1 MREDHPSMKS
11 KLEALG
17 KKRLIVYA
25 AAAVVLL
32 LAASGVAIATDAT
45 GVFTGSTTASPTPG
59 ASAASAVATSNST
72 LPNGG
77 GGGKNIVQV
86 INQQDGEMKID
97 GKVQLNRIPE
107 SNAAPVDLA
116 SAYSSC
122 ANCQTL
128 AVALQI
134 NLISKSATYIHP
146 QNAAVAVNYQC
157 TNCHTIAYAWQYNM
171 TVDDPT
177 AVPNDVNQLMAAWR
191 AELANIKTQSVT
203 LGEAISR
210 MNSVIGQFQS
220 LAAYLDQ
227 KQDETTATTSP
238 NASPPPATSP
248 TAGTSA
254 SPSPSASATPSASG
268 SPQPGPSTSP

>member
-1 MREDHPSMKS
+1 MKS
-11 KLEALG
+11 RLEALG
-17 KKRLIVYA
+17 KKRFIVYA
-25 AAAVVLL
+25 VAAAVLL
-32 LAASGVAIATDAT
+32 LAVSGVAIATDAT
-45 GVFTGSTTASPTPG
+45 GVFTGGTASSPTPN
-59 ASAASAVATSNST
+59 ATASSAAAASSSA
-72 LPNGG
+72 LPQSG

-86 INQQDGEMKID
+86 VNQQDGRLKLD

-107 SNAAPVDLA
+107 SNAAPVDMA

-134 NLISKSATYIHP
+134 NLISKSATYVHP

-177 AVPNDVNQLMAAWR
+177 AVPADVNQLMAQWR

-203 LGEAISR
+203 LTEAINR
-210 MNSVIGQFQS
+210 MNAVIGQFQS
-220 LAAYLDQ
+220 LASYLDS
-227 KQDETTATTSP
+227 KQDQTTDATSP
-238 NASPPPATSP
+238 NASPPPAASPAAGSSPGASPTTTPSP
-248 TAGTSA
+248 TAS
-254 SPSPSASATPSASG
+254 SQPSASA
-268 SPQPGPSTSP
+268 SP